1 MKTSR
6 FGAGGV
12 EKVERLAT
20 EAGAGVVR
28 STFSKGGERAPP
40 GLSARAVSGVD
51 EDGRRAN
58 FMGSGVPRSTSS
70 IAACSANEAG
80 PSAAAEA
87 LCRALCGGEI

>member
-1 MKTSR
+1 M
-6 FGAGGV
+6 
-12 EKVERLAT
+12 EEVERLAT

-28 STFSKGGERAPP
+28 STFSTGGERAPP

-70 IAACSANEAG
+70 IAACSANEAE
-80 PSAAAEA
+80 PAP
-87 LCRALCGGEI
+87 LCRALCRGEI